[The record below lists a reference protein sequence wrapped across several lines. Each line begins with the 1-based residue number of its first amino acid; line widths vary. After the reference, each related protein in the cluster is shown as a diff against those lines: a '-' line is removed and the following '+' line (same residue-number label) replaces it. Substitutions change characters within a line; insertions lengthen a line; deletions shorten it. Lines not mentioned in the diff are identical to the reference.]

1 MILVSPGEVAFE
13 IFGFP
18 VYYYGI
24 ILAFSCLLA
33 VYTAKVVYSKIY
45 NDGKAE
51 FIWEA
56 APFAVIFGILGA
68 RLYYCIV
75 NLDYYIFHPFE
86 IFYIRGGGLSIH
98 GGLIAGIL
106 ALWFSSKKYKIPFLR
121 LLDVFSIGTVLAQ
134 AVGRWGNF
142 FNNEAF
148 GLPYDGFFKLFIPL
162 SKRPQDYIN
171 YEFFHPA
178 FLYESLLNFC
188 VFALLLVVIK
198 KFGAKIEG
206 LTLSVYFI
214 LYSLVR
220 LVVENIRVDSALDV
234 GNVHIA
240 SIVSIIG
247 LLAGIVMSLVLIFR
261 YNRHKIPN

>member
-1 MILVSPGEVAFE
+1 MILASPGEIAFK
-13 IFGFP
+13 ILGFP

-24 ILAFSCLLA
+24 ILALSCLLA

-51 FIWEA
+51 LIWEV

-75 NLDYYIFHPFE
+75 NLDYYIFHPLE

-98 GGLIAGIL
+98 GGIIAGIL
-106 ALWFSSKKYKIPFLR
+106 ALWFASKKYNIPFLR
-121 LLDVFSIGTVLAQ
+121 LLDVFSVGTILAQ
-134 AVGRWGNF
+134 AIGRWGNF

-148 GLPYDGFFKLFIPL
+148 GLPYNGFLKLFIPV
-162 SKRPQDYIN
+162 SQRPEEYIN
-171 YEFFHPA
+171 NDFYHPA
-178 FLYESLLNFC
+178 FLYESLLNLC
-188 VFALLLVVIK
+188 VFFVLLAVIK
-198 KFGAKIEG
+198 KFGVKIEG
-206 LTLSVYFI
+206 LILSVYFI

-234 GNVHIA
+234 GSVHIA
-240 SIVSIIG
+240 SIVSIVG
-247 LLAGIVMSLVLIFR
+247 LLAGIVMFLVLIFK
-261 YNRHKIPN
+261 YNKLKITN